1 MSLVQ
6 WNPFREMDDLL
17 ARFARG
23 SAGYPALSA
32 ESGAL
37 ASWTP
42 VVDISENAREYLV
55 KAELPGVKKED
66 LKVSSLNGVLTIA
79 GERKLETEDKDE
91 KHHRVERSYGSF
103 TRSFT
108 IPDDV
113 LDEQIVAE
121 CKEGVVTVRLPKAE
135 QKKNQVKQITV
146 Q

>member
-17 ARFARG
+17 ARIARG
-23 SAGYPALSA
+23 SGGYPAVSA

-37 ASWTP
+37 ASWAP
-42 VVDISENAREYLV
+42 VVDISENPKEYLV
-55 KAELPGVKKED
+55 KAELPGVRKED
-66 LKVSSLNGVLTIA
+66 LKVTALNGVLTIA
-79 GERKLETEDKDE
+79 GERKLEKEDKDE

-113 LDEQIVAE
+113 LDEQIAAE

-135 QKKNQVKQITV
+135 QKKNKVKQIVV

>member
-23 SAGYPALSA
+23 SAGYPAPSA

-37 ASWTP
+37 ASWMP

-66 LKVSSLNGVLTIA
+66 LKLSSLNGVLTIA

-113 LDEQIVAE
+113 LEEQIAAE

>member
-23 SAGYPALSA
+23 SAGYPTLSA

-42 VVDISENAREYLV
+42 LVDISENAKEYLV

-66 LKVSSLNGVLTIA
+66 LKLSSLNGVLTIA
-79 GERKLETEDKDE
+79 GERKLETENKDE

-113 LDEQIVAE
+113 LEEQIAAE